1 MKSSKIL
8 YILLI
13 ISIFTFG
20 ACKKESAQSAAPIPN
35 PKACKEKCPAG
46 EELQTDCSC
55 KKAVPPE
62 AFSPDAALQLQLI
75 NAVINNDVGF
85 VKKQLDANM
94 HVNAYLS
101 LAAAENILNFRES
114 LKQNNWFLY
123 DNIKKDTSDLTL
135 LFLSVAANKQAIFD
149 EVMGHNPDVGL
160 ASFGNVTPYKMALI
174 RNDTAKAKALLDKGA
189 QASLTAVGQDNDLV
203 SAIDKKDFAT
213 ASMLIAYAKEKGIDV
228 SPVIP
233 PLSKAV
239 ETNNKDLIAFLIDSV
254 KQNPDAKDAS
264 AKNYPIAISILSGN
278 MEVSKMLLAAGAN
291 INIQDEKGLTP
302 LMLMMGTF
310 SGGQQPVQEQ
320 AKEALRG
327 IIRFL
332 LQNGAK
338 ADATDNKGKT
348 ALFYAVEQQD
358 TPTIDLLLTAGA
370 DINHKNNAGET
381 AIFMPAKEG
390 NIEMVKTL
398 LQKGAFAKV
407 KNKQGT
413 TPAMYAVQS
422 GYMDIYDTLE
432 GSKK

>member
-1 MKSSKIL
+1 MKSSKLL

-13 ISIFTFG
+13 IFVFALG
-20 ACKKESAQSAAPIPN
+20 ACKKNAPETATVPN
-35 PKACKEKCPAG
+35 PKACKQKCPAG

-55 KKAVPPE
+55 KKALPPE
-62 AFSPDAALQLQLI
+62 PFSPDASLQLQLI
-75 NAVINNDVGF
+75 NAVINNDAGF

-101 LAAAENILNFRES
+101 LSSAENILNFRES

-160 ASFGNVTPYKMALI
+160 ASFGNITPYQMALI
-174 RNDTAKAKALLDKGA
+174 NNDTAKAKALLDKGA
-189 QASLTAVGQDNDLV
+189 KASLNAVGQDNDLV
-203 SAIDKKDFAT
+203 KAIDKKDFAT
-213 ASMLIAYAKEKGIDV
+213 ASMLIAYAAEKGIDV
-228 SPVIP
+228 SSVIP

-239 ETNNKDLIAFLIDSV
+239 ETNNKDLIAFLIDSA
-254 KQNPDAKDAS
+254 KQNPDGKDIS
-264 AKNYPIAISILSGN
+264 AKNYPIGIAILGGN
-278 MEVSKMLLAAGAN
+278 IEVAKMLLAAGAN
-291 INIQDEKGLTP
+291 INIQNDKGLTP
-302 LMLMMGTF
+302 LMLLLSAFEG
-310 SGGQQPVQEQ
+310 VQDQ
-320 AKEALRG
+320 AKEAMRAN
-327 IIRFL
+327 IRFI
-332 LQNGAK
+332 LQNSA
-338 ADATDNKGKT
+338 AIDAVDNKGKT
-348 ALFYAVEQQD
+348 ALFYAVEQKD
-358 TPTIDLLLTAGA
+358 TPAIDLLLAAGA

-398 LQKGAFAKV
+398 LQKGALAKI
-407 KNKQGT
+407 KNKQGI

-432 GSKK
+432 SSKK

>member
-1 MKSSKIL
+1 MKSAKLL

-13 ISIFTFG
+13 ISAFTLG
-20 ACKKESAQSAAPIPN
+20 ACKKDAPQAASAVPN

-46 EELQTDCSC
+46 EELQADCSC
-55 KKAVPPE
+55 KKALPPE
-62 AFSPDAALQLQLI
+62 PFSPDAALQLQLI
-75 NAVINNDVGF
+75 NAVINNDAAF

-101 LAAAENILNFRES
+101 LASAENILNFRES

-174 RNDTAKAKALLDKGA
+174 NNDTAKAKTLLSKGA
-189 QASLTAVGQDNDLV
+189 QANLTTIGKDNDLV
-203 SAIDKKDFAT
+203 AAIDKKDFNT
-213 ASMLIAYAKEKGIDV
+213 ASMLIAYAAEKGIDV
-228 SPVIP
+228 TPVIP
-233 PLSKAV
+233 SLSKAV
-239 ETNNKDLIAFLIDSV
+239 ETNNKELIAFLIDSV
-254 KQNPDAKDAS
+254 KQNPDTKDMS
-264 AKNYPIAISILSGN
+264 AKNYPIASAILTGN
-278 MEVSKMLLAAGAN
+278 LELAKMLLAAGAN
-291 INIQDEKGLTP
+291 LNIQNDKGLTP
-302 LMLMMGTF
+302 LMLVMG
-310 SGGQQPVQEQ
+310 SLEAAQQDQ
-320 AKEALRG
+320 AKESIRG
-327 IIRFL
+327 IVRFV

-338 ADATDNKGKT
+338 IDATDNKGQT
-348 ALFYAVEQQD
+348 AIFYAVGQQD
-358 TPTIDLLLTAGA
+358 IPTIDLLLTAGA

-381 AIFMPAKEG
+381 AIFMPAKDG
-390 NIEMVKTL
+390 NIELVKTL

-407 KNKQGT
+407 RNKQGT

-422 GYMDIYDTLE
+422 GYMDIYDVLE

>member
-1 MKSSKIL
+1 MRNSKIL

-13 ISIFTFG
+13 ISVFAFG
-20 ACKKESAQSAAPIPN
+20 ACKKDTPQATAAVPN
-35 PKACKEKCPAG
+35 PKACKQKCPAG

-62 AFSPDAALQLQLI
+62 PFSPDPSLQLQLI

-101 LAAAENILNFRES
+101 LSSAENILNFRES

-160 ASFGNVTPYKMALI
+160 ASFGNITPYKMALTN
-174 RNDTAKAKALLDKGA
+174 NDTVKAKALLEKGA
-189 QASLTAVGQDNDLV
+189 QASLTSVGQDNDLV
-203 SAIDKKDFAT
+203 NAIDKKDFAT

-228 SPVIP
+228 TPVIP

-254 KQNPDAKDAS
+254 KQNPDTKDVS
-264 AKNYPIAISILSGN
+264 AKNYPIGISILAGN
-278 MEVSKMLLAAGAN
+278 LEVAKMLLAAGAN
-291 INIQDEKGLTP
+291 LNIQNDKGLTP
-302 LMLMMGTF
+302 LMLIMGSF
-310 SGGQQPVQEQ
+310 EGAQQDQ
-320 AKEALRG
+320 AKESLRS
-327 IIRFL
+327 IVRFI

-338 ADATDNKGKT
+338 IDAADNKGKT
-348 ALFYAVEQQD
+348 ALFYAVEQKD

-381 AIFMPAKEG
+381 AIFMPAKDG

-398 LQKGAFAKV
+398 LQKGAFAKL
-407 KNKQGT
+407 KNKQGI

-432 GSKK
+432 SSKK